1 MISVVMYFIMAILLL
16 ALLLV
21 VVRLVKGPSTPDR
34 IVSLDMIGSI
44 LIGIIICLGIVK
56 DNGIYIDVILIISLI
71 LFLGTVGMSK
81 YLTEN
86 ESENGNSNNDN
97 TGHR

>member
-44 LIGIIICLGIVK
+44 LMGFIICLGIIK
-56 DNGIYIDVILIISLI
+56 DNSVYIDVVLIISLI
-71 LFLGTVGMSK
+71 LFVGTVAMSK

-86 ESENGNSNNDN
+86 DSENGNSNNDN
-97 TGHR
+97 TRLG

>member
-97 TGHR
+97 IGHR